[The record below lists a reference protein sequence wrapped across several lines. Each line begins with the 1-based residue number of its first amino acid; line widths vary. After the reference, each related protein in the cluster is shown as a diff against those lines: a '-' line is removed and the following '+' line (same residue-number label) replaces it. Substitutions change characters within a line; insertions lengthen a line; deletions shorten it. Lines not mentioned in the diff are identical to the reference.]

1 MSCVFKG
8 FNLKV
13 ELVDLQAKMPTRAI
27 DSDAGLDLYTP
38 DEVFIEPGKDCL
50 IPLGIKVEFPSG
62 YAMIVKEKSGLATKK
77 KLDVGACV
85 IDAGYRGIC
94 HVHLFN
100 NSDEVVYFKAG
111 EKVAQAIIVPVWD
124 GQPELVKKVNEN
136 TERGAGGFGHTGA

>member
-1 MSCVFKG
+1 MCECFKNFY
-8 FNLKV
+8 FNV
-13 ELVDLQAKMPTRAI
+13 ELCNINAKMPSRSFLT
-27 DSDAGLDLYTP
+27 DAGLDLYTP
-38 DEVFIEPGKDCL
+38 DDIIIEPGKDKL
-50 IPLGIKVEFPSG
+50 IPLGIKVEFPAG

-100 NSDEVVYFKAG
+100 NGDELVCFKAG

-124 GQPELVKKVNEN
+124 GQPELVEKVNEN

>member
-1 MSCVFKG
+1 MSCVFKE

-13 ELVDLQAKMPTRAI
+13 ELVDSQAKIPTRACG
-27 DSDAGLDLYTP
+27 SDAGLDLYTP
-38 DEVFIEPGKDCL
+38 DDIEIAPGKDKL
-50 IPLGIKVEFPSG
+50 IPLGIRVEFPAG
-62 YAMIVKEKSGLATKK
+62 YAMIVKEKSGVATKK

-100 NSDEVVYFKAG
+100 NGDEYVFFKSG

-124 GQPELVKKVNEN
+124 GQPIQVEKVNEN
-136 TERGAGGFGHTGA
+136 TERGAGGFGSTGA

>member
-1 MSCVFKG
+1 MSCVFKE

-13 ELVDLQAKMPTRAI
+13 ELVDARAKLPERAC
-27 DSDAGLDLYTP
+27 DSDAGLDLFTP
-38 DEVFIEPGKDCL
+38 DDIIIEPGKDKL
-50 IPLGIKVEFPSG
+50 IPLGIKVEFPAG

-100 NSDEVVYFKAG
+100 NGDELVCFKAG

-124 GQPELVKKVNEN
+124 GQPELVEKVNEN
-136 TERGAGGFGHTGA
+136 TERGTGGFGHTGA